1 MKATNNNDDELL
13 QFEVEKDEKS
23 RLGIFFAKTMH
34 LPKGLTMRVGFRSHK
49 HTKNCLLSVVSLD
62 RSRRAVRDA
71 RSRTRGGVDL
81 DADAALWEDFLTG
94 LKLSSPIL
102 GNRIR
107 RELMRRRNA
116 LCEAPPPKPSSA
128 SPSPTKGRGRRLS
141 GGGIVRACPIQ

>member
-1 MKATNNNDDELL
+1 MSSVGLAGIHFCVFCLPLCISVRIIPRGRWCARRGYDQVDDLI
-13 QFEVEKDEKS
+13 
-23 RLGIFFAKTMH
+23 G
-34 LPKGLTMRVGFRSHK
+34 
-49 HTKNCLLSVVSLD
+49 
-62 RSRRAVRDA
+62 
-71 RSRTRGGVDL
+71 GGVDL

-128 SPSPTKGRGRRLS
+128 SPSPTKGRGRRFS